1 MATRNKDEKLRDRKR
16 SRIFSASF
24 KKQKVREIERK
35 ISTVG
40 EVSKEY
46 EVSRTA
52 IYKWL
57 DKYSVVNK
65 RKARY
70 IVEPMSDTRK
80 IAALKARIKELEQMI
95 GQKQI
100 QLEFKEKMIELAE
113 QHYKI
118 DIKKNFG
125 LKQSSGSGGTGKSRS
140 GQ

>member
-1 MATRNKDEKLRDRKR
+1 MATRKNHLNLRERQGA
-16 SRIFSASF
+16 RIFSRGF
-24 KKQKVREIERK
+24 KQQKVQEIERK
-35 ISTVG
+35 LATVA

-46 EVSRTA
+46 SVSRTA
-52 IYKWL
+52 VYKWL
-57 DKYSVVNK
+57 DKYSIANK

-80 IAALKARIKELEQMI
+80 IADLKARIKELERMV

-118 DIKKNFG
+118 NIKKNFG
-125 LKQSSGSGGTGKSRS
+125 SKQSSGSGTTGKSKS